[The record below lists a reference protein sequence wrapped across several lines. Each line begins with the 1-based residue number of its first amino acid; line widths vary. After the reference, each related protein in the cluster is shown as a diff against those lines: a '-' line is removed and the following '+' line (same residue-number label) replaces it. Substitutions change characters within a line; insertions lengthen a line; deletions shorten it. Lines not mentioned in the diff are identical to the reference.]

1 MAKVKV
7 KDLAMLEQEIER
19 LKHRSPRLE
28 EQLGNRIDH
37 LKGNYKKMAVN
48 SVVPGIANSG
58 AMGFLGGMA
67 KTLWQSGSAKSMLTK
82 AALTALE
89 FIAVRF
95 GIKLFNNIRS
105 KRHRRKAEAR
115 AKSAGGEE

>member
-1 MAKVKV
+1 
-7 KDLAMLEQEIER
+7 MLDQEIAR
-19 LKHRSPRLE
+19 LQQKSRRLE
-28 EQLGNRIDH
+28 NQLGSRIDH

-67 KTLWQSGSAKSMLTK
+67 KTLWQSGSAKSVLTK

-89 FIAVRF
+89 FVAVRF
-95 GIKLFNNIRS
+95 GIKLFNNFKNR
-105 KRHRRKAEAR
+105 RHRRKAEAN
-115 AKSAGGEE
+115 KVKTNPEE

>member
-7 KDLAMLEQEIER
+7 KDLAMLEQEITR
-19 LKHRSPRLE
+19 LQQKSRRLE
-28 EQLGNRIDH
+28 DQLGNRIDH
-37 LKGNYKKMAVN
+37 FKGNYKKMAVN

-89 FIAVRF
+89 FVAVRF
-95 GIKLFNNIRS
+95 GIKLFNNFKS

-115 AKSAGGEE
+115 AQADPEE

>member
-7 KDLAMLEQEIER
+7 KNLAMLDQEIAR
-19 LKHRSPRLE
+19 LQQKSRRLE
-28 EQLGNRIDH
+28 NQLGSRIDH

-67 KTLWQSGSAKSMLTK
+67 KTLWQSGSAKSVLTK

-89 FIAVRF
+89 FVAVRF
-95 GIKLFNNIRS
+95 GIKLFNNFKNR
-105 KRHRRKAEAR
+105 RHRRKAEAN
-115 AKSAGGEE
+115 KVKTNPEE

>member
-7 KDLAMLEQEIER
+7 KNLAMLDQEIAR
-19 LKHRSPRLE
+19 LQRKSRRLE
-28 EQLGNRIDH
+28 DQLGSRIDH

-67 KTLWQSGSAKSMLTK
+67 KTLWQSGSAKSVLTK

-95 GIKLFNNIRS
+95 GIKLFNNFKNR
-105 KRHRRKAEAR
+105 RHRRKAEASK
-115 AKSAGGEE
+115 AKSGPEE

>member
-7 KDLAMLEQEIER
+7 KNLAMLDQEIAR
-19 LKHRSPRLE
+19 LQRKSRRLE
-28 EQLGNRIDH
+28 DQLGSRIDH

-67 KTLWQSGSAKSMLTK
+67 KTLWQSGSAKSVLTK

-95 GIKLFNNIRS
+95 GIKLFNNIKNR
-105 KRHRRKAEAR
+105 RHRRKAEASK
-115 AKSAGGEE
+115 AKSSPEE

>member
-7 KDLAMLEQEIER
+7 KDLAMLELEIAR
-19 LKHRSPRLE
+19 LQKKTRGLE
-28 EQLGNRIDH
+28 EQLGRRIDH

-67 KTLWQSGSAKSMLTK
+67 KTLWQSGSAKSALTR

-115 AKSAGGEE
+115 AKSAAEKE